1 MDQTASVSDYIS
13 YGPNNELYLAKGQAI
28 VFSVDLQE
36 YGDTVKSIHLGMK
49 SADGREVN
57 YVIANTSD
65 ISGKDALTDAKKTTL
80 STATDMYYD
89 ITDLKEGAIVIY
101 NAGDGVLSLTN
112 IKVTFTRN
120 HDLDA
125 LLYVDYNAVKAML
138 NNLQSAEG
146 ALDSKN
152 ETQQGDQFKVN
163 HPNKVHSGEDYVV
176 QVVTHDNVTQVNDVT
191 EFTTNSRGER
201 IWNLI
206 FTATT
211 EEAKETRTIVVNGQD
226 GSKKEATIEVDVVEA
241 ANMNLKLPV
250 FVNQGET
257 YTLTVETSS
266 SVAAIRVGK
275 GKQNK
280 KYTQNGDG
288 TKRTWTVELTAGV
301 EDGKETVTVTAF
313 DENDIAS
320 AIAIAQV
327 QVQSFTPSVQVSCK
341 DTVTEGQTLRVT
353 VTTSSDVA
361 AVEVNGVLAT
371 TYRTNKRTQQR
382 TWTVELDVKAG
393 KLEVNATAY
402 DKDGR
407 SFTDPEQAKTVT
419 VNENPASTIGKII
432 NDFVNTLRDWF
443 GW

>member
-1 MDQTASVSDYIS
+1 M
-13 YGPNNELYLAKGQAI
+13 
-28 VFSVDLQE
+28 
-36 YGDTVKSIHLGMK
+36 
-49 SADGREVN
+49 
-57 YVIANTSD
+57 
-65 ISGKDALTDAKKTTL
+65 
-80 STATDMYYD
+80 
-89 ITDLKEGAIVIY
+89 
-101 NAGDGVLSLTN
+101 
-112 IKVTFTRN
+112 
-120 HDLDA
+120 
-125 LLYVDYNAVKAML
+125 
-138 NNLQSAEG
+138 
-146 ALDSKN
+146 
-152 ETQQGDQFKVN
+152 
-163 HPNKVHSGEDYVV
+163 
-176 QVVTHDNVTQVNDVT
+176 
-191 EFTTNSRGER
+191 
-201 IWNLI
+201 
-206 FTATT
+206 
-211 EEAKETRTIVVNGQD
+211 
-226 GSKKEATIEVDVVEA
+226 
-241 ANMNLKLPV
+241 
-250 FVNQGET
+250 
-257 YTLTVETSS
+257 
-266 SVAAIRVGK
+266 
-275 GKQNK
+275 
-280 KYTQNGDG
+280 
-288 TKRTWTVELTAGV
+288 ELTAGE

-432 NDFVNTLRDWF
+432 NDFVNTLRGWF

>member
-1 MDQTASVSDYIS
+1 MGLTDVDIGATKEDQELYSRSIPLRGFWDGDPHCDLRSGKERKMFMKMMKRSLAMLLAFVIVLGLVPVSVFATGTATGDFNSTNALVDATVIMSDLHVGTNKTGTTPTDSVSKKSLLQTVLNKIKEDY
-13 YGPNNELYLAKGQAI
+13 PN
-28 VFSVDLQE
+28 VS
-36 YGDTVKSIHLGMK
+36 TVNS
-49 SADGREVN
+49 
-57 YVIANTSD
+57 
-65 ISGKDALTDAKKTTL
+65 
-80 STATDMYYD
+80 
-89 ITDLKEGAIVIY
+89 
-101 NAGDGVLSLTN
+101 AGDMFS
-112 IKVTFTRN
+112 
-120 HDLDA
+120 
-125 LLYVDYNAVKAML
+125 
-138 NNLQSAEG
+138 S
-146 ALDSKN
+146 N
-152 ETQQGDQFKVN
+152 ETEVKG
-163 HPNKVHSGEDYVV
+163 
-176 QVVTHDNVTQVNDVT
+176 DVT

-275 GKQNK
+275 GEQNTN
-280 KYTQNGDG
+280 YTQNGDG

-393 KLEVNATAY
+393 TLKVNATAY

-419 VNENPASTIGKII
+419 VNENPASIIGKII
-432 NDFVNTLRDWF
+432 NDFVNTLRGWF